1 MHIFTNDGFWS
12 DLSCTGRSQ
21 LVVTSLTKTAC
32 QIRTP
37 WFASQFAG
45 IWKIILKIW
54 GMGFV
59 RNSRI
64 YMDCKKIAKQ
74 SHGLW
79 YTCCSLRGYF
89 PDLLLWPGPNLLAV
103 TAVFQLLQI
112 TSWGFS
118 SSFPWDNFM
127 YKYLINL
134 IEKKKEKTMLW
145 CRIWSRSIVIIHY
158 DNTCWQF
165 LNYGVVNFHCGDLAL
180 LSGGRALFPD
190 QMLVVLIVGVLFC
203 RSVIC

>member
-1 MHIFTNDGFWS
+1 
-12 DLSCTGRSQ
+12 
-21 LVVTSLTKTAC
+21 
-32 QIRTP
+32 
-37 WFASQFAG
+37 
-45 IWKIILKIW
+45 
-54 GMGFV
+54 MGFV
-59 RNSRI
+59 HNILI
-64 YMDCKKIAKQ
+64 YLTHGEIAKQ

-79 YTCCSLRGYF
+79 YTGGSSRGYF
-89 PDLLLWPGPNLLAV
+89 PYLLLWSVPKLPAV

-127 YKYLINL
+127 YKYVINL

-165 LNYGVVNFHCGDLAL
+165 LNSGVVDFHCGDPAL
-180 LSGGRALFPD
+180 LNGGRALFSE

-203 RSVIC
+203 RFVYLLIHDFIH